1 MSKTWL
7 SVMTALFLMAG
18 SAALLLWRS
27 YVLGDEIT
35 GLPGTSTWMVTLE
48 VEGDLTARDVAVI
61 TVLPLDFRH
70 QHISK
75 EEFKSQELQ
84 LRHPKSQTDLP
95 RTARWERKE
104 GVGKLGPFALAYTF
118 RCDMGMRRPTPSMG
132 LRTRATDGAPTSKD
146 DKAGVSAKDLA
157 DGEIRALSLRL
168 TDEAEGAENK
178 AEELFRYVAREID
191 NEAPPANGLPL
202 SARECMEEGKGDSL
216 AKSRLLVALCRE
228 AKIPARLVKGLILEG
243 RGAVPLH
250 YWVESWVE
258 NRWLP
263 MCPTNHHF
271 GARRFP
277 DNYLVLGF
285 GDKPPVRHGSG
296 FRLQRFRYII
306 EDQYNPHG
314 VDAALKPSAVKNFFR
329 RVSLYNLGPEEET
342 LVKFLLLLPLA
353 AVIISVFRTVI
364 GIITFGTFGPA
375 LLGLSF
381 RDLHFLP
388 WGIAI
393 FVLIVLAGWG
403 IRLLL
408 DRFHL
413 LLVPRFSALLTI
425 VIALLIVGIL
435 VASSYGLGVHNFI
448 KLLPL
453 IIITHMIERFW
464 TVDEEDGARAAFQTL
479 LGTVVVVATISVA
492 VSPNAVAN
500 WMVRYPETVGFVL
513 ALQLLLGRYTGYR
526 LTELFR
532 FRDLVIEEPALGG
545 NHHVDG
551 QLAPTAREGHPG
563 DEPAQYAMHP
573 GPQPAPV
580 LPPGGREAQ
589 DARIVPGDRR
599 SDA

>member
-7 SVMTALFLMAG
+7 SVMTALFLVAG
-18 SAALLLWRS
+18 SAALILWRS

-35 GLPGTSTWMVTLE
+35 GLPGTSTWLVTLE
-48 VEGDLTARDVAVI
+48 VEGEMTARDVSVI

-75 EEFKSQELQ
+75 EEFQSQELQ
-84 LRHPKSQTDLP
+84 HRNPKSQTDLP
-95 RTARWERKE
+95 RTTHWERKE
-104 GVGKLGPFALAYTF
+104 GVNKLGPFALAYTF
-118 RCDMGMRRPTPSMG
+118 RCDMGMRRPTPSMA
-132 LRTRATDGAPTSKD
+132 LRTRATDGEPKGND
-146 DKAGVSAKDLA
+146 DKSGVSAKDLA
-157 DGEIRALSLRL
+157 DGEIKALSLRL
-168 TDEAEGAENK
+168 TDEAEGENK
-178 AEELFRYVAREID
+178 AEELFRYVDREID
-191 NEAPPANGLPL
+191 NEAPPAKGISP
-202 SARECMEEGKGDSL
+202 SARQCLEEGKGDAL

-228 AKIPARLVKGLILEG
+228 ANLPARLVKGLILERQG
-243 RGAVPLH
+243 EVPLH
-250 YWVESWVE
+250 YWVEAWVE

-285 GDKPPVRHGSG
+285 GDKPPVRPGRG
-296 FRLQRFRYII
+296 FRLQRFRYIV
-306 EDQYNPHG
+306 EDQHNPHG
-314 VDAALKPSAVKNFFR
+314 VDAAPWPSTVKTFFR
-329 RVSLYNLGPEEET
+329 RISLHNLGPEEET

-364 GIITFGTFGPA
+364 GIVTFGTFGPA
-375 LLGLSF
+375 LLGLAF

-408 DRFHL
+408 DRYHL

-425 VIALLIVGIL
+425 VIALLVLGIL
-435 VASSYGLGVHNFI
+435 VASAYGLGAHNFI

-464 TVDEEDGARAAFQTL
+464 TVDEEDGTRAAFQTL
-479 LGTVVVVATISVA
+479 LGTVVVVATVSVA
-492 VSPNAVAN
+492 VSPKEVAD
-500 WMVRYPETVGFVL
+500 WMIRYPETLGFVL
-513 ALQLLLGRYTGYR
+513 AVQLLLGRYTGYR

-532 FRDLVIEEPALGG
+532 FRDLVIDAPTLGG
-545 NHHVDG
+545 KHAVDG
-551 QLAPTAREGHPG
+551 QPSPPAREGHPG
-563 DEPAQYAMHP
+563 DEPPQYAVHP
-573 GPQPAPV
+573 GPQPAPL

-589 DARIVPGDRR
+589 DARFMPKDRR
-599 SDA
+599 PDA